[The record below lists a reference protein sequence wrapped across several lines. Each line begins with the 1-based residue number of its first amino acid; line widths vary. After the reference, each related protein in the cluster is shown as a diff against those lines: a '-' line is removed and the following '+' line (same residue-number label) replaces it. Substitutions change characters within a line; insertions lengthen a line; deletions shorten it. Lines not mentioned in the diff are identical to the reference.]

1 MLLITSV
8 LVFGGL
14 FMIGDP
20 VEILVN
26 PSADQIE
33 KERATKALG
42 LDKPLHEQYVG
53 FLRGALTGNLGKFLC
68 LRAAGT
74 RGDLRTHAGNTRAGL
89 PRDGDRGHAAFR
101 SAFTPGC

>member
-1 MLLITSV
+1 MTVFVLRRLAQTLLVLLITSV

-42 LDKPLHEQYVG
+42 LDKPLHEQYFG
-53 FLRGALTGNLGKFLC
+53 FVRLRTP
-68 LRAAGT
+68 GT
-74 RGDLRTHAGNTRAGL
+74 RGHL
-89 PRDGDRGHAAFR
+89 
-101 SAFTPGC
+101 

>member
-1 MLLITSV
+1 MTVFVLRRLAQTLLVLLITSV

-33 KERATKALG
+33 KDRATG
-42 LDKPLHEQYVG
+42 GGVG
-53 FLRGALTGNLGKFLC
+53 RRRA
-68 LRAAGT
+68 RAARFLT
-74 RGDLRTHAGNTRAGL
+74 SRTSRRTQTCTGRRA
-89 PRDGDRGHAAFR
+89 PCR
-101 SAFTPGC
+101 